1 MSGFKLQDGMSPFS
15 KWRNTF
21 HCGMVAPV
29 RVDVTETIWIQW
41 RERDGHHQRSD
52 AEEDGKQDDLVKEF
66 VNLLSSTFITKDK
79 KKRARTQGIK
89 KKS

>member
-1 MSGFKLQDGMSPFS
+1 
-15 KWRNTF
+15 
-21 HCGMVAPV
+21 MVAPV

-41 RERDGHHQRSD
+41 KERDDHHQRSD

-79 KKRARTQGIK
+79 N
-89 KKS
+89 KKSQDTRH